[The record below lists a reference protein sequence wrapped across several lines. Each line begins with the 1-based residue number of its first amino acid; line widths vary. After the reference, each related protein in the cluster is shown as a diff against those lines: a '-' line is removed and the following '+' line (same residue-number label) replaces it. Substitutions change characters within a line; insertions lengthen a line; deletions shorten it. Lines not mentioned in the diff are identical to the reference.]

1 MKKNNAASSD
11 KTEMTGT
18 SNKVTRKRST
28 RKKCTGG
35 GGGVDKQQVILNRYR
50 RINVTCEL

>member
-35 GGGVDKQQVILNRYR
+35 GGVDNQQVIVNRYR
-50 RINVTCEL
+50 IINVTCEL